1 MQNLDAMRVQES
13 TFAANQFDAVA
24 LELRQQI
31 LVLRG
36 NHRIDA
42 VQQSR
47 QRRIAAQLD
56 RQ

>member
-1 MQNLDAMRVQES
+1 MRCASKKVA
-13 TFAANQFDAVA
+13 FAANQFDAVA
-24 LELRQQI
+24 LQLRQQI

-36 NHRIDA
+36 DDRIDA
-42 VQQSR
+42 VQQRR